1 VAASAIV
8 AGLTLADAK
17 PILAEFQIQEA
28 GIEKG
33 EVELEYRGAYHWGVP
48 QVTDTNDNA
57 NDLVQSHE
65 FELQMGVTDWWL
77 LSVTTGLDQPL
88 GENLQG
94 SAVEIET
101 EFALLKRQGDGIALS
116 FQTGY
121 EQAFNHG
128 AQVDGEANQFG
139 FGPIV
144 ELAKGP
150 FLLTLI
156 RYSQSRSGRSPT
168 RKGLASN
175 MAGAANTI

>member
-1 VAASAIV
+1 
-8 AGLTLADAK
+8 
-17 PILAEFQIQEA
+17 
-28 GIEKG
+28 
-33 EVELEYRGAYHWGVP
+33 VP
-48 QVTDTNDNA
+48 QVTAANENA

-65 FELQMGVTDWWL
+65 FELQMGITDWCL
-77 LSVTTGLDQPL
+77 LSVTAGLDQPL

-101 EFALLKRQGDGIALS
+101 EFALLKRHLDGIALS

-144 ELAKGP
+144 EFAKGP
-150 FLLTLI
+150 
-156 RYSQSRSGRSPT
+156 SC
-168 RKGLASN
+168 
-175 MAGAANTI
+175 